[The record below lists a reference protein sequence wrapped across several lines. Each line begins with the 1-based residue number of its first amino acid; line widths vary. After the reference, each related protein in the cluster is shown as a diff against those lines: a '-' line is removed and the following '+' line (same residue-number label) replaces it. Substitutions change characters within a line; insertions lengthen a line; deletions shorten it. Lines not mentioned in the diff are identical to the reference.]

1 MCEQTK
7 FCFWELLPDM
17 SAAAIWQGSSDT
29 CQTQHCKNAVCAL
42 CSGIWP
48 CVDQSPKHSEAR
60 EHINSHHGGT
70 TILFTEDVHWRAICQ
85 SHIASQ
91 VGNMS
96 WPSQYGALP
105 EGQRSEKPAQASSM
119 SGTQVKAKVTVRG
132 NPRLPSNLPCINV
145 GIHDLYYNRQE
156 GYDQRREQ
164 HKHHESFTTVVV
176 KGLGQGRGREKGL
189 QQFFITETGKK

>member
-1 MCEQTK
+1 
-7 FCFWELLPDM
+7 
-17 SAAAIWQGSSDT
+17 
-29 CQTQHCKNAVCAL
+29 
-42 CSGIWP
+42 
-48 CVDQSPKHSEAR
+48 
-60 EHINSHHGGT
+60 
-70 TILFTEDVHWRAICQ
+70 
-85 SHIASQ
+85 
-91 VGNMS
+91 MS